1 VAGGTVGTHIDEVT
15 LTSLNAVA
23 EFENRPK
30 SQLLGTALRTFLEL
44 SPSARRVIFTADGL
58 HSETERAF
66 VMKYIGR
73 AALKAYE
80 QMLDVRQPTLAA
92 QTLSDSA
99 LDMEDAIDE
108 AAIRLCR
115 T

>member
-1 VAGGTVGTHIDEVT
+1 MAGGTVGTHIDDVT
-15 LTSLNAVA
+15 LASLNAVA

-66 VMKYIGR
+66 IMKHVGR

-80 QMLDVRQPTLAA
+80 QILDARQTAHAVDP
-92 QTLSDSA
+92 LSNA
-99 LDMEDAIDE
+99 PLDTEEAIDE
-108 AAIRLCR
+108 AATRLCR
-115 T
+115 I

>member
-1 VAGGTVGTHIDEVT
+1 MTGGPVGRHTDETT
-15 LTSLNAVA
+15 LAALNAVA
-23 EFENRPK
+23 DLENRPK
-30 SQLLGTALRTFLEL
+30 SQLMGTALRTFLEL

-58 HSETERAF
+58 QSQAERAF
-66 VMKYIGR
+66 VMKHIGR

-80 QMLDVRQPTLAA
+80 QMLDARQPTLAA
-92 QTLSDSA
+92 PTLSNSA